1 MLRCCFRLEGLD
13 ADRLYYLMVV
23 DGAGLG
29 KFPLDAKV
37 AHSAIRKEPG
47 CLLLLSTAI
56 LKLSSPLF
64 IKFVKGD

>member
-1 MLRCCFRLEGLD
+1 
-13 ADRLYYLMVV
+13 MVV
-23 DGAGLG
+23 DGAGLC

-56 LKLSSPLF
+56 LKLSSPDIYQICERGLM
-64 IKFVKGD
+64 IL